1 MTSEKLLCVC
11 LSAVAAL
18 AVLPA
23 LPASAHHS
31 FPAQYDAQKHVTLT
45 GKVTKVEWMNP
56 HILFYI
62 DVENEQTGEVANWA
76 LEMGSPNTLIRLGWT
91 RNSLQT
97 GDVVTVEGSQA
108 RDGTRLANASSVV
121 LAGTGKK
128 MFAGSSQNDER

>member
-1 MTSEKLLCVC
+1 MTSEKILCVC
-11 LSAVAAL
+11 LSAAA
-18 AVLPA
+18 AFAA

-31 FPAQYDAQKHVTLT
+31 FPAQYDAEKHVTLT

-62 DVENEQTGEVANWA
+62 DVEDAQTGEVANWA
-76 LEMGSPNTLIRLGWT
+76 FEMGSPNTLIRLGWT

-108 RDGTRLANASSVV
+108 RDGSRLANASSVV
-121 LAGTGKK
+121 LAGSGKK